1 MGRRGDVAPRDAR
14 PAQPERLGHRLR
26 TGPVVATAQP
36 GEDPAHDALVSR
48 AGLLEPGVRLQRH
61 LGVYLLIPHAGHAQ
75 GELLVRQI
83 DEAPLPPPP
92 SSIAAI
98 PSVPGAGQRMHFLLD
113 QRARRLEPER
123 DERLQEHG
131 PQIPGPQRRSDV
143 WAHCFHL
150 AFLGDP
156 QYVGHGAAS
165 LPVVG

>member
-1 MGRRGDVAPRDAR
+1 
-14 PAQPERLGHRLR
+14 
-26 TGPVVATAQP
+26 
-36 GEDPAHDALVSR
+36 
-48 AGLLEPGVRLQRH
+48 
-61 LGVYLLIPHAGHAQ
+61 
-75 GELLVRQI
+75 
-83 DEAPLPPPP
+83 
-92 SSIAAI
+92 
-98 PSVPGAGQRMHFLLD
+98 MHFLLD

-165 LPVVG
+165 LPVVGWFSSQELHSPRWVLLLGFRNFH